1 VSRDCE
7 HDRLIHKHGT
17 IWRCEDCEREIEM
30 DAASFG
36 GPDTVAEARGDK

>member
-7 HDRLIHKHGT
+7 HDRLIHDHAT
-17 IWRCEDCEREIEM
+17 IWRCEDCGRLIEM
-30 DAASFG
+30 DHASMG